1 MKKAMIAFA
10 AVAALALPASAGL
23 QMGDVLYNPVL
34 DGTGEIGDGGP
45 YYTAGL
51 PGWLNANGLK
61 NSLVSP
67 IQGIPGFS
75 QFEGTVESAVYYV
88 NGVNADDGLGFTYR
102 INLAGNSAPNLVR
115 ASLAAQGWAN
125 VSIFDAGS
133 DGSGN
138 STAAT
143 GNTVWSNGDPYFI
156 ERDAIAGNPQWTF
169 RLGTD
174 GTTLNPNQSSAL
186 VWLETDA
193 EVWRESSISLLDGG
207 AAGAAR
213 ILTVVI
219 PSPAAAG
226 LGMFG
231 LAIVGAMRR
240 RLG

>member
-1 MKKAMIAFA
+1 MKKTLFSLA
-10 AVAALALPASAGL
+10 AVAALALPAFAGL
-23 QMGDVLYNPVL
+23 NMGDVQYNPAL
-34 DGTGEIGDGGP
+34 NGTGEIGSSGP
-45 YYTAGL
+45 FYTSGL
-51 PGWLNANGLK
+51 PSWVNAQSLK
-61 NSLVSP
+61 NELVAP

-88 NGVNADDGLGFTYR
+88 NGVDASGGLGFTYR
-102 INLAGNSAPNLVR
+102 INLSGNSAPNLVR
-115 ASLAAQGWAN
+115 ASLAAQGWLSVN
-125 VSIFDAGS
+125 IFDAGS

-138 STAAT
+138 TAAAT
-143 GNTVWSNGDPYFI
+143 GNTTWTNGDPYFI

-174 GTTLNPNQSSAL
+174 GTTINPNQSSAL

-193 EVWRESSISLLDGG
+193 EIWRESAISLLDGG

-213 ILTVVI
+213 ILTVAI

-231 LAIVGAMRR
+231 VAVLGAMRR
-240 RLG
+240 RMS